1 MSASEKLK
9 ALDEAFDTSRFLAML
24 NYYIG
29 PGARTAGSREGE
41 QMYWNVKGVLV
52 ALPQIVAVVEAAE
65 ETTAE
70 IQLHGMVTDHAGGYH
85 LRTALAALDEA
96 LS

>member
-1 MSASEKLK
+1 VSASERLK
-9 ALDEAFDTSRFLAML
+9 GLEAEERDYDLWF
-24 NYYIG
+24 
-29 PGARTAGSREGE
+29 
-41 QMYWNVKGVLV
+41 

-70 IQLHGMVTDHAGGYH
+70 IQLHGMVTDHAAG
-85 LRTALAALDEA
+85 LRLRCALAALEEA